1 MRRSAAWRQGDA
13 NLLREGGSSADSL
26 LGLGGV
32 LHQLLVVLGLAPAD
46 PGQGD
51 SPTPFDPAAL
61 QQQLDSLQ
69 EQLRALQQG
78 PGGGDGDG
86 VTLLDP
92 GNLGGLLNG
101 DGG

>member
-1 MRRSAAWRQGDA
+1 
-13 NLLREGGSSADSL
+13 
-26 LGLGGV
+26 
-32 LHQLLVVLGLAPAD
+32 
-46 PGQGD
+46 
-51 SPTPFDPAAL
+51 PAAL

-101 DGG
+101 DGGNGPTPFDLGGLGGIGTPPPPGSAAS